1 MTYLTRFSSKKLYA
15 VKCTLNPS
23 LLLEYYPKTSADK
36 DREKGLNVGTRVAR
50 KNFEVDSDKSTLQ
63 ST

>member
-1 MTYLTRFSSKKLYA
+1 MVS
-15 VKCTLNPS
+15 
-23 LLLEYYPKTSADK
+23 YPKTSADK